1 MIWTGF
7 TEDGTRFCNHCL
19 HFWDICFL
27 YGFILLLPFT
37 YRPSHWRL
45 RDHMRSCTCDN
56 KHIKWKCVPF
66 ALLAEATTYS
76 AATNESNSCTTSLK
90 WLFLIAFIS
99 ISSSRSQR
107 CRWESGKPTRGK
119 LRHRSELPWLNPSR
133 ITRWIKR
140 AKKYRL
146 MTHSLELSWARG
158 DGWSKRD
165 TKEEGKIRFHWKLS
179 TERTYRSSCFVH
191 TLLNCLT
198 RARVH

>member
-7 TEDGTRFCNHCL
+7 SEDSTRFCNHCL
-19 HFWDICFL
+19 HFWDVCFL
-27 YGFILLLPFT
+27 YGFILQLPFT
-37 YRPSHWRL
+37 YRPSHSQL
-45 RDHMRSCTCDN
+45 RYQHAILHMRQQTR
-56 KHIKWKCVPF
+56 KMEMVPF
-66 ALLAEATTYS
+66 ALLAEETTYL

-99 ISSSRSQR
+99 ISSSRSQC

-158 DGWSKRD
+158 DGWSKRN
-165 TKEEGKIRFHWKLS
+165 TKEEEKYVSIESFPQKGHIA
-179 TERTYRSSCFVH
+179 
-191 TLLNCLT
+191 LLALFT
-198 RARVH
+198 RC